1 MIIICK
7 EKAWMFLIFVLCC
20 FQTWAQFN
28 TVLPKDRLKS
38 SESDVLIEESVSSQ
52 PVGGIITAQSSGTLH
67 NMDEPGRI
75 VLDGM
80 RKRQYLS
87 LPVDELTVTSPY
99 GYRNDPIT
107 GKRKFHRGI
116 DLNADFN
123 YVYSV
128 MPGKVVKS
136 GKNRDLGEFV
146 QVQHG
151 EFVTTYGHLFQ
162 RLVSPKEA
170 VEAGQPIGIS
180 GSTGRSTGEHLHFG
194 MTFNGKYID
203 PQPILNYILS
213 IMQEAKGELER
224 IIKNE
229 LTLEY

>member
-1 MIIICK
+1 MIFFQNK
-7 EKAWMFLIFVLCC
+7 KALILLIFVACGV
-20 FQTWAQFN
+20 QTWAQFN
-28 TVLPKDRLKS
+28 TVLPKERLKS
-38 SESDVLIEESVSSQ
+38 PEADAVMAANLSNQ
-52 PVGGIITAQSSGTLH
+52 PADGIKTVQTSGTP
-67 NMDEPGRI
+67 DTIDKPGRI

-107 GKRKFHRGI
+107 GRRKFHRGI
-116 DLNADFN
+116 DLDADFN

-162 RLVSPKEA
+162 RLVSVKDA

-180 GSTGRSTGEHLHFG
+180 GSTGRSNGEHLHFG

-203 PQPILNYILS
+203 PQPVLNYILS
-213 IMQEAKGELER
+213 IMQEAKEELER
-224 IIKNE
+224 IITNE
-229 LTLEY
+229 LTPIY

>member
-1 MIIICK
+1 ML
-7 EKAWMFLIFVLCC
+7 LIFVACGV
-20 FQTWAQFN
+20 QTWAQFN
-28 TVLPKDRLKS
+28 TVLPKERLKS
-38 SESDVLIEESVSSQ
+38 PEADAVMAANLSNQ
-52 PVGGIITAQSSGTLH
+52 PADGIKTVQTSGTP
-67 NMDEPGRI
+67 DTIDKPGRI

-107 GKRKFHRGI
+107 GRRKFHRGI
-116 DLNADFN
+116 DLDADFN
-123 YVYSV
+123 YVYSI

-162 RLVSPKEA
+162 RLVSVKDA
-170 VEAGQPIGIS
+170 VEAGQPVGIS

-203 PQPILNYILS
+203 PQPVLNYILS
-213 IMQEAKGELER
+213 IMQEAKEELER
-224 IIKNE
+224 IITSE
-229 LTLEY
+229 LTPIY